1 MRRALRWDSSRDW
14 SRPLKKLILAIS
26 DQQLVTGLAML
37 IGAFSQLNC
46 GISFYHWQVATT
58 LAWFASITH
67 LATLP
72 FLQEFLQ
79 RHNFLLCLRVML
91 MSGVA
96 IMLSITLLRSGLPD
110 APAMCGTVAN
120 GSLAVSDWI
129 KKDGMYTI
137 LSEIIL
143 LGTLITRLLRMF
155 SRTSHLG
162 IKAMRSARAKWQASI
177 IWLCKMLQARS
188 EWTAAAALWV
198 PVVSLS
204 ALVSVQALLDFM
216 RSRAWEVLWLLF
228 SLVWGTIRLFAVRYG
243 VQQDSDLLEES
254 YWGFGQV
261 IPVLLLLVPVLM
273 FVESLSDLSSEKATD
288 IPTRYE
294 NIQLLE
300 LRNGQHTQSTPSFQ
314 NELPVPLPAVS
325 SNRPTPSASDSA
337 YDRIIA
343 SCQCDFRSCPWYLDN
358 QYFIISFIVGA
369 APVYLAFAAS
379 NLEQLN
385 VYFVQYA
392 CSLLGGCCLC
402 LSTIPLC
409 GVLSTIERTRS
420 KRRAFSI
427 IRIIV
432 DPGWAYRICRRV
444 YYYTS
449 PGLVVLSVIVA
460 FKNWIFILRFPGI
473 FVAFC
478 TWIVFYMP
486 PFLLSVF
493 GAMYSLYWYV

>member
-1 MRRALRWDSSRDW
+1 MQ
-14 SRPLKKLILAIS
+14 LILAIS

-162 IKAMRSARAKWQASI
+162 IKAMRFARAKWQASI

-216 RSRAWEVLWLLF
+216 RSRAWEVTVGQILCILYADVQRYSGYYFPSCGVPYDYLL
-228 SLVWGTIRLFAVRYG
+228 SGMACSKTAICWKRAIGASVRLFPYCFF
-243 VQQDSDLLEES
+243 L
-254 YWGFGQV
+254 Y
-261 IPVLLLLVPVLM
+261 
-273 FVESLSDLSSEKATD
+273 
-288 IPTRYE
+288 
-294 NIQLLE
+294 
-300 LRNGQHTQSTPSFQ
+300 
-314 NELPVPLPAVS
+314 
-325 SNRPTPSASDSA
+325 
-337 YDRIIA
+337 
-343 SCQCDFRSCPWYLDN
+343 RS
-358 QYFIISFIVGA
+358 
-369 APVYLAFAAS
+369 
-379 NLEQLN
+379 
-385 VYFVQYA
+385 
-392 CSLLGGCCLC
+392 
-402 LSTIPLC
+402 
-409 GVLSTIERTRS
+409 
-420 KRRAFSI
+420 
-427 IRIIV
+427 
-432 DPGWAYRICRRV
+432 
-444 YYYTS
+444 
-449 PGLVVLSVIVA
+449 
-460 FKNWIFILRFPGI
+460 
-473 FVAFC
+473 
-478 TWIVFYMP
+478 
-486 PFLLSVF
+486 
-493 GAMYSLYWYV
+493 

>member
-1 MRRALRWDSSRDW
+1 MARYCVFYMLTSKGTLATIFPRVGYHTTICCPVWRAARQRSVGRELLGLRSGYSRIASSC
-14 SRPLKKLILAIS
+14 
-26 DQQLVTGLAML
+26 TGLDV
-37 IGAFSQLNC
+37 C
-46 GISFYHWQVATT
+46 GK
-58 LAWFASITH
+58 
-67 LATLP
+67 P
-72 FLQEFLQ
+72 
-79 RHNFLLCLRVML
+79 LRY
-91 MSGVA
+91 S
-96 IMLSITLLRSGLPD
+96 LLRSYYRL
-110 APAMCGTVAN
+110 
-120 GSLAVSDWI
+120 S
-129 KKDGMYTI
+129 I
-137 LSEIIL
+137 L
-143 LGTLITRLLRMF
+143 TR
-155 SRTSHLG
+155 T
-162 IKAMRSARAKWQASI
+162 
-177 IWLCKMLQARS
+177 
-188 EWTAAAALWV
+188 
-198 PVVSLS
+198 
-204 ALVSVQALLDFM
+204 
-216 RSRAWEVLWLLF
+216 
-228 SLVWGTIRLFAVRYG
+228 
-243 VQQDSDLLEES
+243 
-254 YWGFGQV
+254 
-261 IPVLLLLVPVLM
+261 
-273 FVESLSDLSSEKATD
+273 DLSSEKATD